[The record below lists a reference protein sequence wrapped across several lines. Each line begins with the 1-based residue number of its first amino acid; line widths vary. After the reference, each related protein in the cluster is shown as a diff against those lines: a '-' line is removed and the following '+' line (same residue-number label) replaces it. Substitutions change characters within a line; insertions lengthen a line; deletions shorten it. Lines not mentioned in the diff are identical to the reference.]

1 MNHIEFNGEKFSLNH
16 PINISIPMHK
26 GFGQVNAFHAPP
38 FRVTPVKEGD
48 FIGAVKLGGPV
59 NFMNVQVNPHGN
71 GTHTECVGHISQE
84 DYYVNDC
91 LKSYFH
97 LAEYIKIYP
106 ALEENGDKVIHRK
119 HIEMMYAGSRL
130 VNALIIATLPNETDK
145 MSRNY
150 SGSNPT
156 YIHPEAME
164 YIVELGIEH
173 LLVDF
178 PSVDREEDGGK
189 LAAHRI
195 FWNYPSNPRL
205 HCTITELIYV
215 PEEVKEGSYLLQI
228 AIPNIS
234 LDAVPSRIWLYKKE
248 D

>member
-1 MNHIEFNGEKFSLNH
+1 
-16 PINISIPMHK
+16 
-26 GFGQVNAFHAPP
+26 
-38 FRVTPVKEGD
+38 
-48 FIGAVKLGGPV
+48 
-59 NFMNVQVNPHGN
+59 
-71 GTHTECVGHISQE
+71 
-84 DYYVNDC
+84 
-91 LKSYFH
+91 
-97 LAEYIKIYP
+97 
-106 ALEENGDKVIHRK
+106 
-119 HIEMMYAGSRL
+119 MMYAGSPQ
-130 VNALIIATLPNETDK
+130 VNALIIATLPNEEEK

-178 PSVDREEDGGK
+178 PSVDREEDGGA

-205 HCTITELIYV
+205 HCTITELIFV
-215 PEEVKEGSYLLQI
+215 AEEVKEGQYLLQI
-228 AIPNIS
+228 AIPNIA
-234 LDAVPSRIWLYKKE
+234 LDAVPSRIWLYKSE